1 MISNNDFF
9 NQRKS
14 AIVLTLIIMLVG
26 TIFYFGTGIYKQ
38 SSMSNGMSNNAS
50 NYVDSDVLELIS
62 NSKLK
67 VVHTPEGTIKI
78 FAFANNDYLK
88 NIDVYEGSNVVI
100 GNDLII
106 GKLEADMMR
115 KEKLFLNIGDNIT
128 DLFGLNI
135 SIKGVLSKT
144 NTFID
149 DFHFI
154 SEDNYVNLNDEEGR
168 LLIKFKDEK
177 TPKLFYLYNYQNNY
191 PDYDNIKIE
200 LAEGNIN
207 DYSIQSLDSRI
218 YYPII
223 IGYDEAMM
231 MREEKLF
238 TSVGDTLDNFFGR
251 DIIIVGVI
259 KKTNTSVDMIHFVQ
273 PDFFE
278 ANSRKGLV

>member
-1 MISNNDFF
+1 MSSKNDFF

-14 AIVLTLIIMLVG
+14 AIVFTILVMLVG
-26 TIFYFGTGIYKQ
+26 TMFYFGTGIYKQ
-38 SSMSNGMSNNAS
+38 SSMSNGMYNNAI
-50 NYVDSDVLELIS
+50 NNIDNNVLELMS

-67 VVHTPEGTIKI
+67 IVYTPEETIKI

-88 NIDVYEGSNVVI
+88 NIDVYDGSNTLV
-100 GNDLII
+100 GNDLVI

-115 KEKLFLNIGDNIT
+115 EERLFINIGDSIP

-135 SIKGVLSKT
+135 SIKGVLSET

-149 DFHFI
+149 DFHFV
-154 SEDNYVNLNDEEGR
+154 SEDNYVNLNGEEDK

-177 TPKLFYLYNYQNNY
+177 TPKLFYLYDYKPNY
-191 PDYDNIKIE
+191 PNYDKIKIE
-200 LAEGNIN
+200 LTEGDIN
-207 DYSIQSLDSRI
+207 DYSIRSLDSKI
-218 YYPII
+218 YYPVI

-238 TSVGDTLDNFFGR
+238 TNVGDTLDNFFGK
-251 DIIIVGVI
+251 DIVIVGVI

-278 ANSRKGLV
+278 TNGRESLV